1 MEGSYKIP
9 ILDCFF
15 PSLLL
20 SKIPLVWWPQ
30 AQRSRS
36 SLHHAPNNTAHLS
49 VSLLWDSGKRGRV
62 AFLWKMILGVDEE
75 AALLCCA
82 TLYDAT
88 AIYLWP
94 SHVIQQLVI
103 DMAWSCDKM
112 ASTLKPSV
120 QWVHHYMQTV
130 CLSKSIIT
138 GDLGENNST
147 ITQQFQQAYIL
158 CKIIE
163 DMIYSTSRNNHHGCN
178 IHWSTANMMLFVKYL
193 VCSNSCMTIYICMW
207 LQIYVI
213 LHSHMYVVLI

>member
-1 MEGSYKIP
+1 MEGSYEIP

-30 AQRSRS
+30 AQRSTS
-36 SLHHAPNNTAHLS
+36 SLHHAAT
-49 VSLLWDSGKRGRV
+49 SLGAFFGTLEKERV

-147 ITQQFQQAYIL
+147 TV
-158 CKIIE
+158 
-163 DMIYSTSRNNHHGCN
+163 STS
-178 IHWSTANMMLFVKYL
+178 IFSFQDY
-193 VCSNSCMTIYICMW
+193 
-207 LQIYVI
+207 
-213 LHSHMYVVLI
+213 

>member
-1 MEGSYKIP
+1 MTV
-9 ILDCFF
+9 FF
-15 PSLLL
+15 PPCYFQKYLWCGDHKHKGQDLVFIVRLIIRPTSLWAFFGTLE
-20 SKIPLVWWPQ
+20 KE
-30 AQRSRS
+30 
-36 SLHHAPNNTAHLS
+36 
-49 VSLLWDSGKRGRV
+49 RV

-88 AIYLWP
+88 AIYLWS

-130 CLSKSIIT
+130 CLSKSIIA
-138 GDLGENNST
+138 GDLRENNSKNN
-147 ITQQFQQAYIL
+147 QQFQQAFFL
-158 CKIIE
+158 SKIIE
-163 DMIYSTSRNNHHGCN
+163 DIILSTSRNNHHGCN
-178 IHWSTANMMLFVKYL
+178 IHYWSTANMMLFVKYL